1 MQSEHEFLEGFW
13 ERLKPE
19 ADKSRH
25 SERELS
31 LLCGKGPNYFNTAF
45 RRKTDISIHAFYSV
59 CQHLALDP
67 SRIMGMAEKVF
78 VSERSS
84 QSDGEVVEALL
95 ETALRLAK
103 NKIDVDRPPSLD
115 EILKDWRSA
124 SQAIDHMDPFI
135 LSFCDAYAPPTE
147 DGKLEI
153 LSIGERGLTAEV
165 LRSRDVEIMNRNLE
179 NSDPEISR
187 TAAKVQTEVL
197 SKNFVLTE
205 KELNTPLL
213 DGKWVSIKYDQ
224 LNLLVYGKDRAPRI
238 LVYPKFVSRLTETE
252 AAH

>member
-1 MQSEHEFLEGFW
+1 MQSEREFLDGFW
-13 ERLKPE
+13 ARLKPE
-19 ADKSRH
+19 ADKSPH
-25 SERELS
+25 SDRELS

-45 RRKTDISIHAFYSV
+45 KRKTDISIHAFYSV
-59 CQHLALDP
+59 CQHLSLDP
-67 SRIMGMAEKVF
+67 SRILGIGEKVF
-78 VSERSS
+78 ISERSS
-84 QSDGEVVEALL
+84 KSDGEVVEALL

-103 NKIDVDRPPSLD
+103 QKIDVDRPPSLD
-115 EILKDWRSA
+115 EILKDWRAA
-124 SQAIDHMDPFI
+124 SQASDHMDPFI
-135 LSFCDAYAPPTE
+135 LSFCDTYAPPTK

-165 LRSRDVEIMNRNLE
+165 LRSRDVGLMNRNLE

-187 TAAKVQTEVL
+187 KAAQIQMEVL
-197 SKNFVLTE
+197 SRNFVLTE

-224 LNLLVYGKDRAPRI
+224 LNLLVYGQDRTPRI

-252 AAH
+252 TAQ